1 MIETTRRGF
10 LAGLLGTSV
19 IAVLPIPTQQVF
31 GAGVTPL
38 DDPFSQILPP
48 DGTTYQWITSA
59 VMGQP
64 CPENVEG
71 FLSRGWKFVLPSAHP
86 GAPTASAENAIA
98 TCGLILMQ
106 KPTVE
111 QEKTRQA
118 EREAAAEMLRVG
130 AGGFTVGPA
139 ARRFRARR
147 DDDAPDRETPTG

>member
-1 MIETTRRGF
+1 MIQTSRRGF

-31 GAGVTPL
+31 GAGVTAL
-38 DDPFSQILPP
+38 DDPFGQILPP

-71 FLSRGWKFVLPSAHP
+71 FLSRGWKFVAPSSHP

-98 TCGLILMQ
+98 TMGLILVE
-106 KPTVE
+106 KPTIE

-118 EREAAAEMLRVG
+118 ERDHNREMT
-130 AGGFTVGPA
+130 AYFSSTHGGLVTGPA
-139 ARRFRARR
+139 ARRFRARHHQ
-147 DDDAPDRETPTG
+147 D